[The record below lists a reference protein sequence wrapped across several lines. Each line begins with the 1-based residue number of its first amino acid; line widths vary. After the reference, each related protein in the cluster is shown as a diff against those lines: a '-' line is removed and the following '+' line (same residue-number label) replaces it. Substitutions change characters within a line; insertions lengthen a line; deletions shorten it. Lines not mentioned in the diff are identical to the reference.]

1 MSEYKRELEEIFARE
16 DAFRAK
22 VWKPL
27 ILAAVVMVSAFVTSV
42 FCAGNIMATGPDA
55 GGIQIYYV
63 DQSDID
69 QAKADKDAAEAQAA
83 EAAAM
88 VSSLKSQKNSL
99 TGELEKLNEANEEQK
114 AQYELICSQ
123 LEAALEAKA
132 QALEDYIEAE
142 ENLEAQQLL
151 FSERVS
157 AMFEYQNKSTLEVLL
172 ESDNIAGFF
181 TNMEIITLIA
191 DADAQA
197 IDQMQIALDDA
208 ELQKEIKL
216 QEAEDMQAIADQKQ
230 AELDEL
236 EALIGTTEETLAS
249 VSSQLSSWEQ
259 QEDELEAYAQSL
271 NDQILSLQSEY
282 NAQVAAQQA
291 AQQTAQTSAAD
302 SGTTSETSSDS
313 GSTSTS
319 DSGSTS
325 TSDSGTSS
333 SDSGSSSSSGAP
345 SNPVSPSISISMLR
359 PASGYISSSYGYRM
373 HPVYNTW
380 KFHSGIDIACGY
392 GSAICAAASG
402 TVIYVT
408 EPVEGCNTGGS
419 GYGNYCIIDHG
430 DGVTTLYAHAR
441 DIYVSVGDYVS
452 AGQQIGEVGST
463 GTSTGAHLHFEV
475 RVNGTAYNPCDYLS

>member
-16 DAFRAK
+16 DAFRDK

-27 ILAAVVMVSAFVTSV
+27 VLAGVIAVTTFAMSV
-42 FCAGNIMATGPDA
+42 AYGGNLFAGSIDSGTL
-55 GGIQIYYV
+55 IKYEV
-63 DQSDID
+63 DQEDID
-69 QAKADKDAAEAQAA
+69 KAKADKDAAEAQAA

-88 VSSLKSQKNSL
+88 VSSLQSQKNSL
-99 TGELEKLNEANEEQK
+99 TGELAALNEANEEQK
-114 AQYELICSQ
+114 AQYELICTQ

-132 QALEDYIEAE
+132 QALDEYIEAQ

-236 EALIGTTEETLAS
+236 EALIGTTEDTLAS

-259 QEDELEAYAQSL
+259 QEDELEAYAASL
-271 NDQILSLQSEY
+271 DSQILALQSEY

-291 AQQTAQTSAAD
+291 AQQPAQTSSSGD
-302 SGTTSETSSDS
+302 SGSSSDS
-313 GSTSTS
+313 GNGSTS
-319 DSGSTS
+319 DSGSG
-325 TSDSGTSS
+325 SGS
-333 SDSGSSSSSGAP
+333 SDSGSGSSGSSGAP
-345 SNPVSPSISISMLR
+345 SYPASPSVSVSFQW
-359 PASGYISSSYGYRM
+359 PASGYISSAFGYRL

-475 RVNGTAYNPCDYLS
+475 RVNGTQYNPCDYLP